1 VEGLHTV
8 GGIISKISINCVLIY
23 MLCIYTCV
31 YVYGFF
37 LCMLHVYF
45 YCYFHM
51 NVVQVMINNV
61 VIGKIPM
68 ERQSTLVWIPFESH
82 HIDLMWI
89 SSPWSWPL
97 RRLEF

>member
-23 MLCIYTCV
+23 MMCIYTCV

-45 YCYFHM
+45 YYYFHM
-51 NVVQVMINNV
+51 NMCICRICLVLEYNLEAYLGCMVQ
-61 VIGKIPM
+61 
-68 ERQSTLVWIPFESH
+68 TLVCG
-82 HIDLMWI
+82 
-89 SSPWSWPL
+89 L
-97 RRLEF
+97 RHFY